1 MSPLTVQLPDH
12 LIAALK
18 TLNTPP
24 QDIIIQALETYLQ
37 THPTPERVAS
47 QIPPG
52 SRTWE
57 LCGKYDL
64 APSNSPTTNS
74 TTNYAEQIDTVLYDR
89 LTES

>member
-12 LIAALK
+12 LIAALA

-37 THPTPERVAS
+37 THPAPESAAL
-47 QIPPG
+47 QIPQS

-64 APSNSPTTNS
+64 SPSDSDTPQP
-74 TTNYAEQIDTVLYDR
+74 TNYAEQIDTVLYDR